1 MCHDMRCYQLP
12 IQRAGLV
19 FRTRIV
25 CAVLV
30 AASLFLSGCST
41 PSWFHGPGFDGPN
54 STMGSDLRPK
64 GKGTVPGTGLDQRAR
79 EIEANLGLSH

>member
-1 MCHDMRCYQLP
+1 MCHDMYCYQMP
-12 IQRAGLV
+12 NQRSGIV
-19 FRTRIV
+19 PRIRIV

-30 AASLFLSGCST
+30 AASLFSSGCST
-41 PSWFHGPGFDGPN
+41 PAWFHGPGFDGPN
-54 STMGSDLRPK
+54 SELGSGLRPK

>member
-1 MCHDMRCYQLP
+1 MCHDMCSYQLP
-12 IQRAGLV
+12 IERAGIV
-19 FRTRIV
+19 SRTRIV
-25 CAVLV
+25 CAALV
-30 AASLFLSGCST
+30 VASIFLNGCST

-54 STMGSDLRPK
+54 SELGSGLRPK